1 VWNRDLKPNETV
13 KWRGGRKHSRASG
26 KGSEIWQSDKKQT
39 GRYDGKMRDGKKN
52 GHGVNTWANGDRSDG
67 KYRDD
72 KENGDGV
79 YTRADGSRYDGEWR
93 DGEKNGPTFS
103 ERFHNATTTL

>member
-1 VWNRDLKPNETV
+1 
-13 KWRGGRKHSRASG
+13 
-26 KGSEIWQSDKKQT
+26 
-39 GRYDGKMRDGKKN
+39 MRDGKKN